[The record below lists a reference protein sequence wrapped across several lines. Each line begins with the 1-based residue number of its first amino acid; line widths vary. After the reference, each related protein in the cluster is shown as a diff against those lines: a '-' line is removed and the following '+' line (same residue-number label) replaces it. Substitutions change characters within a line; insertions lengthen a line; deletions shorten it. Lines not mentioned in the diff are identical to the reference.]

1 MRLNTTKCEIA
12 GLGVLKG
19 VKTALCGMVCI
30 DLTKETIKI
39 LGIHYSYIKHIQV
52 EKNFYDHVKA
62 IETVLK
68 AWRMRN
74 LTLQGKITIFK
85 TLAISKIVHLAL
97 VLPVPSSVIKELN
110 KIQQNFIWS
119 GKNSKIKHGTLRN
132 DYENG
137 GLKNLD
143 IESKMISLRC
153 SWVKRLYDE
162 SLHEWKV
169 IPNYLIT
176 QALGDNFRFHSNLK
190 FNKFFR
196 NSLKSTLPI
205 FYQDLFTNWSKN
217 LCSPVMLPSAIA
229 SQFLWHNRF
238 IEIDVK
244 TIYWSNFSENN
255 INFVGQ
261 LFQNGKLKSWSVLK
275 VENRLHEKQK
285 FKWTQLVH
293 VIHSKWRT
301 SLLQDNGNSNNL
313 VLFNHHL
320 IKNTQICSLEKLNS
334 QEMCNIQ
341 ILHKNC
347 EPTGQIYYKDLLN
360 GSSLE
365 WKEIYLLPR
374 LTTIDNK
381 LRVFQYKILHHVLF
395 LNKRLFTLRKTH
407 STLCFF
413 CNLENETATHIFA
426 ICNKTQRLWETLQ
439 WQFRNHIQFP
449 LITPQSAVFGFFEI
463 DHGKNVLMNNIL
475 LIFKYFV
482 YTSRNSGILNFN
494 SLQRKIINAYKME
507 LSIALSDDRKRQ
519 KFLKKWNPI
528 KSKLENLNNLT
539 EIKTK
544 YQKTKYLLFK
554 KKKLK
559 RDNDILAHLTVI

>member
-1 MRLNTTKCEIA
+1 MKTFQMFSEYSGLRLNTTKCEIA

-19 VKTALCGMVCI
+19 VKTALCGMVCT
-30 DLTKETIKI
+30 DLTKEKIKI
-39 LGIHYSYIKHIQV
+39 LGIHYSYNKHIQV

-68 AWRMRN
+68 VWRMRN

-119 GKNSKIKHGTLRN
+119 GKNSKIKHGTLCN

-137 GLKNLD
+137 GLKNVD

-162 SLHEWKV
+162 SFQEWKV

-176 QALGDNFRFHSNLK
+176 KALGDNFRFHSNLK
-190 FNKFFR
+190 FNNFFR

-238 IEIDVK
+238 IEIDGK
-244 TIYWSNFSENN
+244 TIYWSNFSESN

-275 VENRLHEKQK
+275 VENGLHEKQK

-293 VIHSKWRT
+293 AIPSKWKT
-301 SLLQDNGNSNNL
+301 SLLEDNGNSNNL
-313 VLFNHHL
+313 VLFNHHV

-334 QEMCNIQ
+334 KEMYNIQ

-395 LNKRLFTLRKTH
+395 LNKRLFTLGKTH
-407 STLCFF
+407 STLCSF

-426 ICNKTQRLWETLQ
+426 KCNKTQRLWETLQ

-463 DHGKNVLMNNIL
+463 DHGKNVLMNHIL

-494 SLQRKIINAYKME
+494 SLQRKIINAYKIE

-539 EIKTK
+539 
-544 YQKTKYLLFK
+544 
-554 KKKLK
+554 
-559 RDNDILAHLTVI
+559 